1 MKNYIGTTI
10 MAIAII
16 AAMFIAGNAYKYK
29 YRSTETISVTGL
41 AEKDFT
47 SDLIV
52 WGGSFTRYGF
62 ELKET
67 YASLKDDEKV
77 IKGYL
82 NKKGVPDSNIVFS
95 AISITKNFQHKYD
108 EKGNEISSTFTG
120 YTLTATFQVQSRDIN
135 RVEKLSR
142 EATEL
147 LETGIELTSNSPD
160 YYFTRLNELKVDLLA
175 EAGKDAKTRAETIAK
190 NSGGSL
196 NGIKKAT
203 MGVFQ
208 ITGKNQ
214 NEDFSYGGAFN
225 TSSKEKTASITLKV
239 DYLSN

>member
-1 MKNYIGTTI
+1 MKNYIGTLI
-10 MAIAII
+10 IAIAIV
-16 AAMFIAGNAYKYK
+16 AGMFIAGNAYKYK
-29 YRSTETISVTGL
+29 FRSTETISVTGL

-52 WGGSFTRYGF
+52 WGGSFTRNGF

-67 YASLKDDEKV
+67 YAALKQDESA
-77 IKGYL
+77 IKTYL
-82 NKKGVPDSNIVFS
+82 NKKGLADSNIVFS
-95 AISITKNFQHKYD
+95 AISINKNFQRKYD
-108 EKGNEISSTFTG
+108 ERGNEISATFSG
-120 YTLTATFQVQSRDIN
+120 YSLTATFQVQSRDIA
-135 RVEKLSR
+135 RVEKISR
-142 EATEL
+142 EVTEL
-147 LETGIELTSNSPD
+147 LESGIELTSNAPD

-214 NEDFSYGGAFN
+214 NEDFSYGGVFN
-225 TSSKEKTASITLKV
+225 TTSREKTASITLKV
-239 DYLSN
+239 DYLAN